1 MKSKL
6 INKQISKQTLIY
18 YSSLLEQDVKS
29 HEEKIAGLKE
39 VQYLM
44 KQKNKDEELIKPL
57 TEFTIGRSAAKALK
71 LLNQEKYK
79 ELFKSEKIPQED
91 ILLPYRI
98 YFTFMNQKEVMTME
112 DADFWKECC
121 KFFLSDAETGDF
133 ISNSVKSFNF
143 SDETLFQIYRLTIN
157 KDKKL
162 LPSFYS
168 KICSTT
174 GIVIFLIKDT
184 LEYIGLFSTDK
195 KTTPVANKLY
205 KLCNAILEQSKLRLE
220 YLKELTK

>member
-1 MKSKL
+1 M
-6 INKQISKQTLIY
+6 T
-18 YSSLLEQDVKS
+18 
-29 HEEKIAGLKE
+29 
-39 VQYLM
+39 
-44 KQKNKDEELIKPL
+44 KPL
-57 TEFTIGRSAAKALK
+57 TEFSIGRSAAKALE

-79 ELFKSEKIPQED
+79 ELFKSDKNPQED

-98 YFTFMNQKEVMTME
+98 YFNFMNKKEVINME
-112 DADFWKECC
+112 DAEFWKECC
-121 KFFLSDAETGDF
+121 KYFLSDTKTGKFILKRGDF
-133 ISNSVKSFNF
+133 VSNSVKLFNF
-143 SDETLFQIYRLTIN
+143 SNETIYKIYRLTFN

-184 LEYIGLFSTDK
+184 LEYIGLLSTDK
-195 KTTPVANKLY
+195 KTTPLANKLY
-205 KLCNAILEQSKLRLE
+205 KLFNAILEQSKQRLE